1 MSNNNG
7 SVAAVGSNR
16 PGTNVVTFPPSATS
30 ASLVQQISPALQ
42 SAIETMLAK
51 KEDDSS
57 TSHGKD
63 KLILHMNTLIGNK
76 ASIVSAADRCSD
88 FLKSRVMNDI
98 PAKKSRR
105 KDFKAVGC
113 SSNGKGLVV
122 RSFYST
128 RIMGLQRQY

>member
-51 KEDDSS
+51 KEDDIHN
-57 TSHGKD
+57 SHSIDAAEEINTFKSKVVKKNN
-63 KLILHMNTLIGNK
+63 KL
-76 ASIVSAADRCSD
+76 
-88 FLKSRVMNDI
+88 
-98 PAKKSRR
+98 
-105 KDFKAVGC
+105 
-113 SSNGKGLVV
+113 
-122 RSFYST
+122 
-128 RIMGLQRQY
+128 